1 MGVLTYIRKTRA
13 EARLAELTFKT
24 KLLARTLSVYADQM
38 KQATNNRELMFH
50 EEELRNALDKDAT
63 LLHETLTLME
73 SDGRAERSSHP
84 GYWVIH

>member
-24 KLLARTLSVYADQM
+24 KLLARALSVYADQM
-38 KQATNNRELMFH
+38 KQATHTKELLFH
-50 EEELRNALDKDAT
+50 EEELKNAIGKDAT

-73 SDGRAERSSHP
+73 SDGRARRSFP
-84 GYWVIH
+84 GYWVIQ